1 MRLMTKYF
9 IALLILCFLAVGLY
23 AAAEPTPS
31 KKSSSKSSSKKPAT
45 SNGSTSQDPLSMG
58 MVKGPGTEA
67 AVFNDDS
74 LIHTPVPTFTPI
86 YSVKTPEKEVWNL
99 LGDTKSII
107 IKDNK
112 ETKNYNAAF
121 RKNFMNNYNEMGKV
135 VGKLHTQALLD
146 KRDQVEY
153 EWEGTV
159 DKTEQTLALAEEWAN
174 EFNED
179 YKIAEKN
186 QARVE
191 QLLKKYSDQIQR
203 TNEVELKYKHNDE
216 DMFYLK
222 KQIDKFNELFKTYV
236 FKYQEMIKAKEDKVN
251 KLLNEHYELY
261 KP

>member
-146 KRDQVEY
+146 KRDRKS
-153 EWEGTV
+153 T
-159 DKTEQTLALAEEWAN
+159 
-174 EFNED
+174 
-179 YKIAEKN
+179 
-186 QARVE
+186 R
-191 QLLKKYSDQIQR
+191 
-203 TNEVELKYKHNDE
+203 
-216 DMFYLK
+216 
-222 KQIDKFNELFKTYV
+222 
-236 FKYQEMIKAKEDKVN
+236 
-251 KLLNEHYELY
+251 LNSSL
-261 KP
+261 